1 MKNPGFPMIAACV
14 AGTLCLA
21 TVALAQEAAKPA
33 VPPKG
38 EAVVSSTEVTATVLK
53 VDQKTREVTLKKQD
67 GTEYSF
73 VAGDAVKNL
82 AQVNVG
88 DVIVATYTE
97 AIAYEVKKGG
107 KPAELKAAGIVPDLM
122 KRGAVRTVYDGRYLF
137 ARYFSPKQHNRP
149 TTLEELL
156 RFNDV
161 ELFDTQADSLEMTN
175 LAAPAVRN
183 RELLLAMNDKLNRLI
198 DDEVGEDVGQMLPG
212 GVDGGWV
219 ATPAVHD
226 L

>member
-33 VPPKG
+33 APPKG

-88 DVIVATYTE
+88 DVVVATYTE

-107 KPAELKAAGIVPDLM
+107 KAAGAEMAVGARAAALGEKPAGAIGQKTTVTVTITAIDPKVPSVTF
-122 KRGAVRTVYDGRYLF
+122 KGPEGNSRTIKVKHPEKLQGVSVGD
-137 ARYFSPKQHNRP
+137 
-149 TTLEELL
+149 T
-156 RFNDV
+156 V
-161 ELFDTQADSLEMTN
+161 ELTYAEA
-175 LAAPAVRN
+175 LAIRV
-183 RELLLAMNDKLNRLI
+183 DKALKK
-198 DDEVGEDVGQMLPG
+198 
-212 GVDGGWV
+212 
-219 ATPAVHD
+219 
-226 L
+226 

>member
-14 AGTLCLA
+14 VGTLCLA

-33 VPPKG
+33 APPKG

-53 VDQKTREVTLKKQD
+53 VDQKTREITLRKQD

-88 DVIVATYTE
+88 DVVVATYTE

-107 KPAELKAAGIVPDLM
+107 TAVGAETTMGAKAAALGEKPA
-122 KRGAVRTVYDGRYLF
+122 GAVGQKTTVTVTITAIDAKVPSVTFKGPEGNSQTIKVKYPEKLKGVNIGD
-137 ARYFSPKQHNRP
+137 
-149 TTLEELL
+149 T
-156 RFNDV
+156 V
-161 ELFDTQADSLEMTN
+161 ELTYAEA
-175 LAAPAVRN
+175 LAIRVEKAP
-183 RELLLAMNDKLNRLI
+183 KK
-198 DDEVGEDVGQMLPG
+198 
-212 GVDGGWV
+212 
-219 ATPAVHD
+219 
-226 L
+226 